1 MAKFVGIDLGTTT
14 TVVAQMDGEGR
25 SVIVPSWLDGQP
37 YTHSAFWFDGQGGR
51 IPALVGAD
59 ARRLAGLNPGAFI
72 EYKRFLGSSFRFKLD
87 RQSFSPEFLTRKMLE
102 LCLEHL
108 PAREE
113 LFILTITVP
122 ANFANAARTETLKAA
137 KSAAGRRVDIRM
149 IDEPTAVALYYASAF
164 PSLPKGCYLVFD
176 FGGGTLDVSAVDLD
190 GRSVAVKSSVGEP
203 ALGGADFDRALLEM
217 LQERFMAKTK
227 KVLSR
232 SASGLDYSK
241 LEALKEE
248 LCGGSDISV
257 KLKSQ
262 GGRATE
268 YKLSS
273 KEYLE
278 RTQPLVD
285 KAVACAQKAISEAK
299 LLRGDIQGVLLAGG
313 SSSIPSIKVALKRM
327 FGRVPLAENP
337 RQVVALGAAVYSAYC
352 AGSAPQVSP
361 TIRLALDGMNFT
373 DVSPH
378 CIGATVVDEDGKKF
392 NQIIIKKGEPRPVS
406 RTVIHYVMERGETS
420 VLCDVTQSS
429 AALREIPDDRIRT
442 IFDGEME
449 LGPGAKYGDPIHVTF
464 SYDTNGLF
472 KGIFYYPRNS
482 RTVEFLGEM

>member
-14 TVVAQMDGEGR
+14 TVVAQMNSDGQTI
-25 SVIVPSWLDGQP
+25 IVPSWLDGQP

-51 IPALVGAD
+51 VPALVGIE
-59 ARRLAGLNPGAFI
+59 ARRLAGLNAGAFI
-72 EYKRFLGSSFRFKLD
+72 EYKRFLGTSFKFSLG
-87 RQSFSPEFLTRKMLE
+87 RQSFTPEFLTSTMLD
-102 LCLEHL
+102 LCLLNL
-108 PAREE
+108 PERDE
-113 LFILTITVP
+113 LSVLTITVP
-122 ANFANAARTETLKAA
+122 ANFDNRARTETLNAA
-137 KSAAGRRVDIRM
+137 REAAGGRVDIRM

-164 PSLPKGCYLVFD
+164 PQLPKGCYLVFD

-190 GRSVAVKSSVGEP
+190 GRAVSVKSSIGEP
-203 ALGGADFDRALLEM
+203 SLGGADFDLELLKM
-217 LQERFMAKTK
+217 LQERFEAKAK
-227 KVLSR
+227 KCLSQ
-232 SASGLDYSK
+232 SASGLDFSK

-262 GGRATE
+262 GGRAIVF
-268 YKLSS
+268 KLSS

-285 KAVACAQKAISEAK
+285 KAVGCAQKAISEAK
-299 LLRGDIQGVLLAGG
+299 MLRGDIKGVLLAGG
-313 SSSIPSIKVALKRM
+313 SSSIPSIQVALKKM
-327 FGRVPLAENP
+327 FNRLPLAENP

-361 TIRLALDGMNFT
+361 AIRLALDGMNFK
-373 DVSPH
+373 DISPH
-378 CIGATVVDEDGKKF
+378 YIGATVADADGKKF

-406 RTVIHYVMERGETS
+406 KTVIHYVMERGETS

-429 AALREIPDDRIRT
+429 MALKEIPDDRIRT

-464 SYDTNGLF
+464 SYDTNGVF

>member
-1 MAKFVGIDLGTTT
+1 
-14 TVVAQMDGEGR
+14 
-25 SVIVPSWLDGQP
+25 
-37 YTHSAFWFDGQGGR
+37 
-51 IPALVGAD
+51 
-59 ARRLAGLNPGAFI
+59 
-72 EYKRFLGSSFRFKLD
+72 
-87 RQSFSPEFLTRKMLE
+87 
-102 LCLEHL
+102 
-108 PAREE
+108 
-113 LFILTITVP
+113 
-122 ANFANAARTETLKAA
+122 
-137 KSAAGRRVDIRM
+137 
-149 IDEPTAVALYYASAF
+149 
-164 PSLPKGCYLVFD
+164 
-176 FGGGTLDVSAVDLD
+176 
-190 GRSVAVKSSVGEP
+190 
-203 ALGGADFDRALLEM
+203 M